1 MDITFIIQTFGL
13 IGITAI
19 IFAESGLFFGFF
31 LPGDSILFTAGVLAS
46 QGLFNIALLTTCVWF
61 AAVLGD
67 TVGYWFGA
75 KIGIKIFNKEKSF
88 FFNKRYPERAHEFYT
103 KYGGKAIILARFMP
117 AVRTFVPI
125 MAGVGNMSYKRFLSF
140 NIIGGT
146 IWTLGLTLGGY
157 FLGQRVAKID
167 QYIIPIIVLIVLTS
181 VIPVISEIA
190 KSRREARQKTFNN
203 KV

>member
-1 MDITFIIQTFGL
+1 MDIAQIIQT
-13 IGITAI
+13 IGIVGVTFV

-31 LPGDSILFTAGVLAS
+31 LPGDSVLFTAGILAS
-46 QGLFNIALLTTCVWF
+46 QGFLNISILAFCVWI

-88 FFNKRYPERAHEFYT
+88 FFNKKYPERAHEFYL
-103 KYGGKAIILARFMP
+103 KYGGKAIVLARFIP

-125 MAGVGNMSYKRFLSF
+125 MAGVGNMPYRKFISY

-146 IWTLGLTLGGY
+146 VWSLGLTLGGY
-157 FLGQRVAKID
+157 FLGQSVSNID
-167 QYIIPIIVLIVLTS
+167 QYIIPIIAVIILIS
-181 VIPVISEIA
+181 IIPIISEMT
-190 KSRREARQKTFNN
+190 KSGKN
-203 KV
+203 

>member
-1 MDITFIIQTFGL
+1 MDVISIIQAFGIVGITF
-13 IGITAI
+13 I

-46 QGLFNIALLTTCVWF
+46 QGFLNISLLVICVWA

-75 KIGIKIFNKEKSF
+75 KIGIKIFTKEKSLL
-88 FFNKRYPERAHEFYT
+88 FNKKHPERAHEFYV
-103 KYGGKAIILARFMP
+103 KYGSKAIVLARFIP

-125 MAGVGNMSYKRFLSF
+125 MAGVGKMPYRKFIGY

-157 FLGQRVAKID
+157 FLGKNVPNID
-167 QYIIPIIVLIVLTS
+167 RYIIPIVVLIIL
-181 VIPVISEIA
+181 ISITPIVSELVR
-190 KSRREARQKTFNN
+190 SRKT
-203 KV
+203 KQD

>member
-1 MDITFIIQTFGL
+1 MFNLIYIVQTFGL
-13 IGITAI
+13 LGITTI

-46 QGLFNIALLTTCVWF
+46 QGFLNISLLVFCVWI

-75 KIGIKIFNKEKSF
+75 RIGIKMFNKEKSF
-88 FFNKRYPERAHEFYT
+88 FFNKKYPERAHAFYERR
-103 KYGGKAIILARFMP
+103 GGWAIVLARFIP

-125 MAGVGNMSYKRFLSF
+125 MAGVGKMSYRKFLGY

-146 IWTLGLTLGGY
+146 IWAFGMTLGGY
-157 FLGQRVAKID
+157 FLGRSIPNID
-167 QYIIPIIVLIVLTS
+167 SYILPIVLVIIVLSAL
-181 VIPVISEIA
+181 PAFSEII
-190 KSRREARQKTFNN
+190 KSRRS
-203 KV
+203 